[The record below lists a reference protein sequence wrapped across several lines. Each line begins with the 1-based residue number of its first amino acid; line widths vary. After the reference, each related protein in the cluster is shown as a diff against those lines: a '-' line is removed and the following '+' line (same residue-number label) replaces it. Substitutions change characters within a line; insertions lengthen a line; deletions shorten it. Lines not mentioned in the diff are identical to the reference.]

1 MEGLAAVHAALVAL
15 EGLAIGR
22 GVARCQTMVTN
33 AVVFDENKSFTHSHF
48 LELILI
54 FKFEL
59 VSISNKI
66 FNIHSGTILSKR
78 RFEFLEKDLD

>member
-1 MEGLAAVHAALVAL
+1 MEGLAAIHATLALT
-15 EGLAIGR
+15 ELAVGR

-59 VSISNKI
+59 VSTFNKI
-66 FNIHSGTILSKR
+66 FNIHSGSILSKR
-78 RFEFLEKDLD
+78 RFELLEKDLD